1 MVKVDPSLGMK
12 LKQFIVA
19 GRRLPSDT
27 DKNPTIYR
35 MRIFAPDELK
45 AKSRFWFFVKRQ
57 NRLKRAHGEI
67 VSVKE
72 VHEKNTHY
80 VKTYGLTIRYESR
93 TGIQIMYREYRETS
107 VVGAVGRMYQDMAG
121 KHSAR
126 NNNLYVISAKPLH
139 KSEQVKRPQP
149 TFFYDSKIRFPVFHA
164 VPRVADKS
172 FAKTFAPSRPSTR
185 NLV

>member
-1 MVKVDPSLGMK
+1 MK
-12 LKQFIVA
+12 INQYIVA
-19 GRRLPSDT
+19 GRKLPSEA

-35 MRIFAPDELK
+35 MRVFAPDELK
-45 AKSRFWFFVKRQ
+45 AKSRFWYFLKRQ
-57 NRLKRAHGEI
+57 NRLKRANGEI

-126 NNNLYVISAKPLH
+126 HNTLYVISAKALH

-149 TFFYDSKIRFPVFHA
+149 TFFYNSKIRFPVFHA

-172 FAKTFAPSRPSTR
+172 FEKTFAPSRPSTR
-185 NLV
+185 NIV